1 MARPH
6 DRRNSGDRALQG
18 ESRMISF
25 VKPTLCSARLCAAAA
40 VGLLEVSLIAGHPFP
55 ARAGNVTLTETGS
68 TLIDPLFKVWAADYT
83 KTHSGV
89 AISPSATNSV
99 AGVEQAISGAVQI
112 GASDA
117 YMSDGEVE
125 QNPLIINVPMAISA
139 QTVNYNIHGLNQQ
152 NLKLSGPVLAGIYT
166 GKIRAWDDPAIAA
179 LNPGAN
185 LPHNNIA
192 PIHRSDPS
200 GDTFVFTQYLAFST
214 EKWDSRIG
222 FMSPESWQ
230 KRMGFGTTVAWP
242 ATPGASDAVG
252 NAGMVEKIAATPYS
266 VGYVGVSFHD
276 AIAKAALGTAA
287 LQSYDGEFLLPTP
300 QAIEAA
306 AAALWPRTPPDE
318 RLTLVN
324 APGANAY
331 PLINYEYAVVS
342 KKQPSPE
349 TAAAR
354 RSFLLW
360 AIAPDETNAQYLA
373 NAHFIP
379 LPAHVW
385 VLSHDQIEEIK

>member
-1 MARPH
+1 MSGSMRAWREPGKGSAMINPAKPPLRCAR
-6 DRRNSGDRALQG
+6 
-18 ESRMISF
+18 
-25 VKPTLCSARLCAAAA
+25 TCAALA
-40 VGLLEVSLIAGHPFP
+40 VGLLVLAGRPFP
-55 ARAGNVTLTETGS
+55 ARADVTLTETGS
-68 TLIDPLFKVWAADYT
+68 TLISPLFKVWAAEYS
-83 KTHSGV
+83 KTHGGV
-89 AISPSATNSV
+89 TISPAATNSV

-117 YMSDGEVE
+117 YMSDAEAK
-125 QNPLIINVPMAISA
+125 QNPLIVNVPMAISA
-139 QTVNYNIHGLNQQ
+139 QTVNYNLPGLNDK

-179 LNPGAN
+179 LNPGVN
-185 LPHNNIA
+185 LPHNDIA

-200 GDTFVFTQYLAFST
+200 GDTFVFTQYLTFST
-214 EKWDSRIG
+214 EKWENRIG
-222 FMSPESWQ
+222 FVSPESWQ
-230 KRMGFGTTVAWP
+230 KRLGFGTTVAWP
-242 ATPGASDAVG
+242 AIPGGSDAVG
-252 NAGMVEKIAATPYS
+252 NSGMIEKIAAIPYS

-276 AIAKAALGTAA
+276 QVAKAGLGTAA

-300 QAIEAA
+300 ESIEAA
-306 AAALWPRTPPDE
+306 AAALWPRTPADE

-349 TAAAR
+349 TAAAL

-360 AIAPDETNAQYLA
+360 AIAPDETNAKYLA
-373 NAHFIP
+373 DAHFIP
-379 LPAHVW
+379 LPAHIW
-385 VLSHDQIEEIK
+385 VLSHDQIEDIR